1 MTAPSPPLISR
12 YHVGILGL
20 QPRDK
25 ATMLGVNTIEL
36 FSRRILM
43 KIEVTSQRR
52 EMLFFL
58 ITDMAAVTSPANQ
71 QYKGSLFII
80 SKNKSLRM
88 LASFY
93 LFKRTCVRQQNNVNV
108 YLLAIKF
115 KLHYVLALI
124 IPQ

>member
-1 MTAPSPPLISR
+1 
-12 YHVGILGL
+12 
-20 QPRDK
+20 
-25 ATMLGVNTIEL
+25 
-36 FSRRILM
+36 M

-71 QYKGSLFII
+71 QYNGSLFII

-93 LFKRTCVRQQNNVNV
+93 LFKGTCVRQQNNVNV
-108 YLLAIKF
+108 YLLDIKF

>member
-1 MTAPSPPLISR
+1 
-12 YHVGILGL
+12 
-20 QPRDK
+20 
-25 ATMLGVNTIEL
+25 
-36 FSRRILM
+36 M

-52 EMLFFL
+52 EMLLFL

>member
-25 ATMLGVNTIEL
+25 AAMLGVGTIEL
-36 FSRRILM
+36 FSRRIYM

-52 EMLFFL
+52 EMLLFL
-58 ITDMAAVTSPANQ
+58 TTKMAAVTSSANQ

-80 SKNKSLRM
+80 SNNIQEHKPSM
-88 LASFY
+88 LAN
-93 LFKRTCVRQQNNVNV
+93 C
-108 YLLAIKF
+108 
-115 KLHYVLALI
+115 
-124 IPQ
+124 